1 MRLHE
6 YKIFLVEDEP
16 LIGME
21 LAMSLEDAGADVEG
35 PIASV
40 EAALLLLKDSSM
52 DSRPNVALLDYRLGT
67 STSEPIAR
75 YLRDMSIPIVFY
87 SGSIKDAQPIADE
100 CHCRIL
106 TKPSTEAMI
115 VQALLDAMTA

>member
-75 YLRDMSIPIVFY
+75 CLRDMSIPIVFY